1 MKQNPKTQ
9 IPSSRE
15 SSKAKFQKIKIA
27 AFCVFRNL
35 MFFEICLGFGIWD
48 LEFREA

>member
-15 SSKAKFQKIKIA
+15 SSKAKFQKIKSVT
-27 AFCVFRNL
+27 FWGFGHL
-35 MFFEICLGFGIWD
+35 MFEICLRFGNWD
-48 LEFREA
+48 LEFRGA